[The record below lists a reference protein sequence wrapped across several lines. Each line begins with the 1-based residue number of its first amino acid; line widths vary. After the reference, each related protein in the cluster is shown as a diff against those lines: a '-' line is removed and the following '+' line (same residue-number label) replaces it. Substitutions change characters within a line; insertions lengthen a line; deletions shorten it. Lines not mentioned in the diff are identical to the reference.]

1 METAKKGDTV
11 KVHYTLKNEGGDVLE
26 SSKDTMPLEFII
38 GEGTVVPGF
47 EKGIIGMKSG
57 ESRTI
62 TVPEEEGYGLYEE
75 RKVFEFP
82 KERVPG
88 DFDPSI
94 GQSVQLHAPDGT
106 KLSVTVVGKTDKAFK
121 MDANHPMAGKT
132 LVFDVELVELVPY

>member
-1 METAKKGDTV
+1 MQSEKKGDTV
-11 KVHYTLKNEGGDVLE
+11 KVHYTLKNERGEVLE
-26 SSKDTMPLEFII
+26 SSKETMPLEFII
-38 GEGTVVPGF
+38 GEGNVVPGF

-62 TVPEEEGYGLYEE
+62 TVPEEDGYGSYEE

-82 KERVPG
+82 KERAPS
-88 DFDPSI
+88 DFDPSL

-106 KLSVTVVGKTDKAFK
+106 KFSVTVIGKTDKAFK

-132 LVFDVELVELVPY
+132 LVFDVELVELLPY